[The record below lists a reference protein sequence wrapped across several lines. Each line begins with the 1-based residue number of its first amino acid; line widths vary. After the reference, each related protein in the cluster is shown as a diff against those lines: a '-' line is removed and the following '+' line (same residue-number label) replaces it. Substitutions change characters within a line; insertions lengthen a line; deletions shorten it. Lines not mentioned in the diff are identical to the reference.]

1 MSLVWAFPL
10 SNVIDYSYDLQRYT
24 SSNYSE
30 TQNQATLIF
39 VNRYVKLQRESGTIK
54 SRNKSEAI
62 HETVGTYET
71 HNAEPNVYSRTPNT
85 ATNTQEN
92 PAYV

>member
-1 MSLVWAFPL
+1 M
-10 SNVIDYSYDLQRYT
+10 
-24 SSNYSE
+24 
-30 TQNQATLIF
+30 
-39 VNRYVKLQRESGTIK
+39 KLQREGSTIK
-54 SRNKSEAI
+54 SHKKLEVI

-92 PAYV
+92 PVYV